1 MKPRVLKPAPY
12 RPCDFL
18 SPEDLCPKCGGFR
31 PLGKQFCHRCAAK
44 QASIPEPPLV
54 QLTPKHPLW
63 DKIAAAFI
71 LSLHLSAIIT
81 AAAYSILK
89 LPEDTLLYLS
99 SGILILWLFVN
110 IFLVRVFILSENKQ
124 LPDYLYERAYFA
136 PAILITAVLTCIWR
150 TINTIIIGIIAGI
163 HYLITKITALFRQH

>member
-1 MKPRVLKPAPY
+1 M
-12 RPCDFL
+12 F
-18 SPEDLCPKCGGFR
+18 
-31 PLGKQFCHRCAAK
+31 QNN
-44 QASIPEPPLV
+44 I
-54 QLTPKHPLW
+54 THPLW

-81 AAAYSILK
+81 ATAYSILK
-89 LPEDTLLYLS
+89 LPEDTLLYLC
-99 SGILILWLFVN
+99 SGTLFLWFIVN

-150 TINTIIIGIIAGI
+150 TINTIIVGIIGGMS
-163 HYLITKITALFRQH
+163 YLIIKIANLIRKR

>member
-1 MKPRVLKPAPY
+1 MTTP
-12 RPCDFL
+12 
-18 SPEDLCPKCGGFR
+18 
-31 PLGKQFCHRCAAK
+31 HRY
-44 QASIPEPPLV
+44 
-54 QLTPKHPLW
+54 PLW

-150 TINTIIIGIIAGI
+150 TINTVIVGIIAGI
-163 HYLITKITALFRQH
+163 YYLITKITALFRQH